1 MAKSNL
7 QVLLL
12 AYRVKCFLDIPYYMN
27 LAGMAEHGRCKLNI
41 LHDPVFTM
49 KRDILP
55 GPFINFYCLSV
66 HTRGIP
72 CIILLNDA
80 LLSFY
85 FYESQENF
93 GKFYHLP
100 LSLKTLSLKLNQRLL
115 YSQQVKHWNCQIK
128 ALSLNIKTFY
138 FTITTNKN

>member
-1 MAKSNL
+1 
-7 QVLLL
+7 
-12 AYRVKCFLDIPYYMN
+12 MN

-85 FYESQENF
+85 FYER
-93 GKFYHLP
+93 KV
-100 LSLKTLSLKLNQRLL
+100 LSFAF
-115 YSQQVKHWNCQIK
+115 VVE
-128 ALSLNIKTFY
+128 NIKPQIESKTFILIAGY
-138 FTITTNKN
+138 TLELSNKGLKP